1 MISARGIKKRYVD
14 GDGTEVKVLDNLS
27 LEVGKGEFVAITG
40 PSGSGKSTLLHV
52 LGGLDVDYEGD
63 VAVAGT
69 KLTGMRDRDLAR
81 FRNETVGFVFQSFH
95 LIANL
100 SALHNVTLPGFFS
113 GKPRVTDEQR
123 AAEALDRVGLS
134 AKKDR
139 APSRLSGGERQR
151 VAIARA
157 LFMSPKML
165 FCDEPTGNLDAKTGA
180 EIIDLF
186 QKLHAEGLT
195 LLAVTHEDRMS
206 SAAQRT
212 LRLKEGQL
220 VPA

>member
-1 MISARGIKKRYVD
+1 MISAAAVRKRYVD
-14 GDGTEVKVLDNLS
+14 AGTEVKVLDGLS
-27 LEVGKGEFVAITG
+27 LEVAQGEFVAIVG

-52 LGGLDVDYEGD
+52 LGGLDVDYEGQ
-63 VAVAGT
+63 VTVAGT
-69 KLTGMRDRDLAR
+69 KLTGMKDTELSR
-81 FRNETVGFVFQSFH
+81 FRNEQVGFVFQSFH
-95 LIANL
+95 LIPNL
-100 SALHNVTLPGFFS
+100 SALQNVTLPGFFS
-113 GKPRVTDEQR
+113 GKARAGDEER
-123 AAEALDRVGLS
+123 AAQALDRVGLS

-139 APSRLSGGERQR
+139 APVQLSGGERQR

-157 LFMSPKML
+157 LFMNPKIL

-186 QKLHAEGLT
+186 KKLHSEGLT

-206 SAAQRT
+206 FAAQRT
-212 LRLKEGQL
+212 LRLKEGLL